1 MEINLN
7 QKAIDN
13 ISIALSKYNY
23 IMDRLNQTNVSLDT
37 AFQKK
42 YNGFYRMRQ
51 RPPEYLSFIEA
62 IVIIIIYLNDICTM
76 LAVYS

>member
-42 YNGFYRMRQ
+42 YNGFY
-51 RPPEYLSFIEA
+51 
-62 IVIIIIYLNDICTM
+62 
-76 LAVYS
+76 